1 MFCTNAD
8 VITKVF
14 GIQCMNVWKKL
25 RECTFSS
32 SHETEKATTH
42 IIYNR
47 FK

>member
-1 MFCTNAD
+1 MLTNAD
-8 VITKVF
+8 EIINVF
-14 GIQCMNVWKKL
+14 GIQCVDSWKKM